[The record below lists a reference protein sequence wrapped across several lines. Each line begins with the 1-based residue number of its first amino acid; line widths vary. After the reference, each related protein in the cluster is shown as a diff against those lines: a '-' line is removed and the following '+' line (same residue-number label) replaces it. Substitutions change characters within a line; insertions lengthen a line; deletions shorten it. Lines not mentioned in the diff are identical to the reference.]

1 MNKYLEIANIKK
13 KTIILTICF
22 LIVLG
27 LLEVFSL
34 SALIPVLQ
42 IVLDESAFLNSK
54 YFVLLNSYYDFS
66 KISNPNKFLYFFLSI
81 FFIFIFI
88 KNIGMVLL
96 THINNINIL
105 GIETRLSINLYE
117 KYVNSSVILLSRKR
131 SSEIIR
137 NVISQSSLYANNF
150 VFSLILIV
158 TELFT
163 FLVITAFLFYVYPKE
178 TIFSLSIF
186 ISISIIYVFFF
197 KNTIIELSQN
207 SEESYERRVRYL
219 NYGIESIKEIKLY
232 DFKDQFF
239 RDYVVNSYKLMRNT
253 KIISLIRVFPRHLF
267 EIIAIF
273 LLMIFIIISI
283 QSEVSGEVLISKIAV
298 FSYAGFRI
306 LPSINRTLVNINRF
320 KMSLPIV
327 KNIFKITDELDE
339 NYQKENFEN
348 LNKKINLNNF
358 EKFKIKNLDFK
369 YPNTDNYVF
378 KNLNLTIEKGS
389 LNFIYGPSGS
399 GKSTLAEILIGLI
412 NVEKNKIFLDNFDLV
427 KIKDE
432 WQSIVS
438 YVPQDIFLMDDT
450 LKNNIVGN
458 VDQKFREKDY
468 AKVIELTQLNELDK
482 LYHKNTIGEKGKKIS
497 FGQIKRIGIARAS
510 YKKKAKVLIFD
521 EATANLDKKSELE
534 IIEKIIILSENFT
547 ILFISHNMSL
557 SKYFNNIFKLENKT
571 IMKNNVK

>member
-13 KTIILTICF
+13 KTIILTIFF

-42 IVLDESAFLNSK
+42 IVLDESVFLNSK
-54 YFVLLNSYYDFS
+54 YFILLNSYYDFS
-66 KISNPNKFLYFFLSI
+66 KISNPNKFLYFFLII

-158 TELFT
+158 TELFS
-163 FLVITAFLFYVYPKE
+163 FLVIASFLFYVYPKE

-186 ISISIIYVFFF
+186 ISISIIYVLFF
-197 KNTIIELSQN
+197 KNIIIELSQN
-207 SEESYERRVRYL
+207 SEENFERRVRYL

-232 DFKDQFF
+232 NFKDKFF
-239 RDYVVNSYKLMRNT
+239 RDYIVNSYKLMRNT
-253 KIISLIRVFPRHLF
+253 KIISLIRVAPRHLF

-306 LPSINRTLVNINRF
+306 LPSINKTLVNINRF

-358 EKFKIKNLDFK
+358 EKLKIKNLDFK
-369 YPNTDNYVF
+369 YPDTDNYIF

-412 NVEKNKIFLDNFDLV
+412 HVEKNKIFVNNFDLL
-427 KIKDE
+427 KMKDE

-450 LKNNIVGN
+450 LKNNIIGDVE
-458 VDQKFREKDY
+458 QKFREKDY
-468 AKVIELTQLNELDK
+468 AEVVELTQLNELDK

-521 EATANLDKKSELE
+521 EATANLDKQSELE
-534 IIEKIIILSENFT
+534 IIEKIIKLSKNFT